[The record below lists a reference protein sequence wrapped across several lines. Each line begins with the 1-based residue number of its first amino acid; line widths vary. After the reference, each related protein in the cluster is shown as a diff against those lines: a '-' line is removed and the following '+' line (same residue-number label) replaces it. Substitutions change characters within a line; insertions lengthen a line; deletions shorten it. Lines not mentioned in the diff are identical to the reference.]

1 MRALGGNGCRS
12 VQRAPED
19 QRGEEKTEIKSI
31 TCDIEEMA
39 APSFEPAVL
48 NESRCSTV

>member
-12 VQRAPED
+12 VQSARED

-31 TCDIEEMA
+31 SCDIEA
-39 APSFEPAVL
+39 IPAPSFEPAVL
-48 NESRCSTV
+48 N